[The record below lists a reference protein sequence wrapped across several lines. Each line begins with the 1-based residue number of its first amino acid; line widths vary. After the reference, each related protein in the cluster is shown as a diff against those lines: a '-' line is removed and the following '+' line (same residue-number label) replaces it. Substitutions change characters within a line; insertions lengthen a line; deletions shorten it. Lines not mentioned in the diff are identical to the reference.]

1 MNKPELADLFS
12 KESNIT
18 QEKSDA
24 LIDAISEQIIDEI
37 SKGSFVYL
45 DGLGIFWTKT
55 ELERRGQNPR
65 NSEEIVLPEIRVPSF
80 TSGPPSEYAKRA
92 AVKILTSKDI
102 AKNISA
108 STGDDQVEASRLVD
122 SYVDCLKTTLQS
134 GERILIVGFGT
145 FESMK
150 FPSRS
155 LTDPDT
161 GEIFSTEAEW
171 IYRYSAAK
179 VVRERL
185 EYGLL
190 R

>member
-12 KESNIT
+12 EQSNIT
-18 QEKSDA
+18 QEKGNA
-24 LIDAISEQIIDEI
+24 FIDAISKQIIDEM
-37 SKGSFVYL
+37 SKGSFVHL
-45 DGLGIFWTKT
+45 DGLGIFWPKT
-55 ELERRGQNPR
+55 ESERRGQNPR
-65 NSEEIVLPEIRVPSF
+65 NGEEIVLPEKRVPSF
-80 TSGPPSEYAKRA
+80 TSGPPSEYARRA
-92 AVKILTSKDI
+92 AGKILTSKDI

-108 STGDDQVEASRLVD
+108 STGDDEVEARRLVD
-122 SYVDCLKTTLQS
+122 SYVGCLKTTLNS
-134 GERILIVGFGT
+134 GERIVIVGFGT

-179 VVRERL
+179 NVRERL
-185 EYGLL
+185 EYGILA
-190 R
+190 

>member
-12 KESNIT
+12 KHSNIT
-18 QEKSDA
+18 QEKSNA
-24 LIDAISEQIIDEI
+24 FIDAISEQIIDEM

-45 DGLGIFWTKT
+45 DGLGIFWAKT
-55 ELERRGQNPR
+55 ELVRPGRNPR
-65 NSEEIVLPEIRVPSF
+65 DGQEIVLSEKRVPSF
-80 TSGPPSEYAKRA
+80 TCGPPSEYAKRA
-92 AVKILTSKDI
+92 AVKILTSEEI

-122 SYVDCLKTTLQS
+122 SYVDCLKTALHS
-134 GERILIVGFGT
+134 GEPIVIVGFGT

-161 GEIFSTEAEW
+161 GEIFSTVAEW

-179 VVRERL
+179 TVIERL